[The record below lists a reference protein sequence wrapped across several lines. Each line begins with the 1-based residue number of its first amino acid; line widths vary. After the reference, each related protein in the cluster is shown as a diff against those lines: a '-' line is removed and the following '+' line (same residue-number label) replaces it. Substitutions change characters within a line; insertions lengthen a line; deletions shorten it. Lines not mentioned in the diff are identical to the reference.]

1 PAFPPPH
8 VSRSSH
14 IKNVTMMDDYNRC
27 ACSASFPS
35 IELLAEHLAEI
46 RSQESY
52 HATQLKHCRTH
63 LIDNHSDDQQ
73 GGEVPRDPD
82 PGCRICPFPGC
93 KRTEPFSTNYK
104 LWRHYAQHVRIEE
117 VCVFCF
123 KSFEFASE
131 FIRHSE
137 ENHRAKSGRKAA
149 YMKETFND
157 VSRHVT
163 TQLYTA
169 KASFTERLIFE
180 STSESKKRTWD
191 VAGIDEGEESNAR
204 KGEAIALTT
213 EDSQCRRVIS
223 SLQEANYPNAKP
235 NASALHSLPMDTGF
249 LSVAIAPEVT
259 GPNGNNDTLDTT
271 SAQLICHNP
280 MQEGVV
286 GDPYNARL
294 LQIVSSVPFTGDFD
308 WGESE
313 GWGVPGSVA

>member
-1 PAFPPPH
+1 MAKCLAILIPDAGFARFQAASEP
-8 VSRSSH
+8 SRSRRTT
-14 IKNVTMMDDYNRC
+14 NFGVTMRNVI
-27 ACSASFPS
+27 SPS
-35 IELLAEHLAEI
+35 ICAIQAVSNALN
-46 RSQESY
+46 
-52 HATQLKHCRTH
+52 
-63 LIDNHSDDQQ
+63 ID
-73 GGEVPRDPD
+73 
-82 PGCRICPFPGC
+82 
-93 KRTEPFSTNYK
+93 
-104 LWRHYAQHVRIEE
+104 VRIEE

-123 KSFEFASE
+123 KLFEFASE

-149 YMKETFND
+149 YMKETLND

-169 KASFTERLIFE
+169 KASFTERLIFD

>member
-1 PAFPPPH
+1 
-8 VSRSSH
+8 
-14 IKNVTMMDDYNRC
+14 MMDDYNRC
-27 ACSASFPS
+27 GCSASFPS

-46 RSQESY
+46 RTTSKVAKCLAILIPDAGFARFQAASEPSRSR
-52 HATQLKHCRTH
+52 RT
-63 LIDNHSDDQQ
+63 
-73 GGEVPRDPD
+73 
-82 PGCRICPFPGC
+82 
-93 KRTEPFSTNYK
+93 TNFGVTM
-104 LWRHYAQHVRIEE
+104 RN
-117 VCVFCF
+117 
-123 KSFEFASE
+123 FASE

-149 YMKETFND
+149 YMKETFHD

-169 KASFTERLIFE
+169 KASFTERLIFD

-235 NASALHSLPMDTGF
+235 NASALRSLPMDTGF